1 MSFVGRDGLYI
12 SENNLANPK
21 FDEDKLVFA
30 CFTLEDIKENEK

>member
-12 SENNLANPK
+12 SENNLANPE

-30 CFTLEDIKENEK
+30 CFALEDVTEKN